1 MLRPLLTNR
10 RHVDL
15 LRIGSA
21 ACPAS

>member
-21 ACPAS
+21 ACSVS